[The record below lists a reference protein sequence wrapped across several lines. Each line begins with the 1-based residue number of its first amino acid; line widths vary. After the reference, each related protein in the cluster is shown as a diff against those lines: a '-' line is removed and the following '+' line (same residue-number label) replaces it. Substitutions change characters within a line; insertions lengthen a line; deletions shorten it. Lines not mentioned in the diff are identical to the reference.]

1 MGIKIL
7 KQKEK
12 ELNIRYHVKQ
22 AALHDHQKTLQVV
35 KKRNTQQTA
44 HKLDKELQSLK
55 DLMHT
60 LHELTDHLKLQKD
73 ETGQLVKKYEDYA
86 AHTIRQLS
94 IQEKYIVSIA
104 TKLKTSSLQQR
115 VDCKGIKK

>member
-1 MGIKIL
+1 M
-7 KQKEK
+7 
-12 ELNIRYHVKQ
+12 
-22 AALHDHQKTLQVV
+22 
-35 KKRNTQQTA
+35 
-44 HKLDKELQSLK
+44 
-55 DLMHT
+55 
-60 LHELTDHLKLQKD
+60 DHLKLQKD